1 MSRVTKSPA
10 SRKRRK
16 KVLKQVKG
24 ARGARGKLYRSAVE
38 SLTRSLAYSYRDR
51 KQKKRE
57 FRKLWI
63 ARISATCKER
73 GISYS
78 KFINGLNKSEI
89 KLDRK
94 ILSDITIND
103 TKAFDKIVEIIQKNL
118 SNIKE
123 K

>member
-16 KVLKQVKG
+16 KVLKQTKG
-24 ARGARGKLYRSAVE
+24 ARGARGKLYRSATE

-63 ARISATCKER
+63 ARISAACKER

-78 KFINGLNKSEI
+78 KFINSLNKSEI

-94 ILSDITIND
+94 ILSDIAIND
-103 TKAFDKIVEIIQKNL
+103 PKAFDKIVDLAQKDL
-118 SNIKE
+118 SGKKE